1 MVINTNTFRLDDK
14 VPKIFAIGDIHGD
27 IIPFIVALRD
37 CCRVIKKKSD
47 YRFNQKEKDQDMIK
61 ELSKEWSDNSYIEDL
76 NYEWVGNDAYVVL
89 CGDIINN
96 SRSQKPKP
104 EEYPLEEL
112 RILKF
117 INAINKMAMKKG
129 GRIFK
134 VIGNHDF
141 DNINKEILTS
151 PYKNN
156 LVTKK
161 TGEYEGYKV
170 GAIDRFHYFNNGNI
184 GAQVF
189 GIDNAYLFLVIRDF
203 IFVHGGISSG
213 LFNFENLNYINEKF
227 NSYLND
233 ASNTLFDKES
243 NSLEYKLVSS
253 DGGPRE
259 NGLVKCR
266 YFSQRFDK
274 ISEEEICGDLEI
286 KFNILLE
293 GLRANGYSG
302 HKNFRLVVGHST
314 QNKFFNEKNTYYS
327 TYDNL
332 IKENYINDG
341 IIVNNKFVEGNVYN
355 GDGKIKDDIIIN
367 NGISVGCNN
376 ERGLSKIFRID
387 VGLSRGAFNF
397 KDNDTDEYLYSR
409 TPQVLEIIY
418 EDNIPKVNII
428 KSSVENTKIHISDL
442 GISNETYG
450 IINGLE
456 GGYYYKYL
464 KYKAKY
470 ANLKK
475 KFN

>member
-1 MVINTNTFRLDDK
+1 MEINKNTFRLDDK
-14 VPKIFAIGDIHGD
+14 VSKIYAIGDIHGD

-37 CCRVIKKKSD
+37 CCRVIKKKTGYD
-47 YRFNQKEKDQDMIK
+47 FNQNKKDQDMVK
-61 ELSKEWSDNSYIEDL
+61 ELSKEWHDNTYIEDL
-76 NYEWVGNDAYVVL
+76 NYEWIGNDAYVVL
-89 CGDIINN
+89 CGDLINN

-117 INAINKMAMKKG
+117 INAINKMAILKG
-129 GRIFK
+129 GSIFK

-161 TGEYEGYKV
+161 TAEYEGYKY
-170 GAIDRFHYFNNGNI
+170 GAIDRFHYFNHGNI
-184 GAQVF
+184 GAKVF

-203 IFVHGGISSG
+203 IFVHGGISSD

-253 DGGPRE
+253 E

-266 YFSQRFDK
+266 YFSQRFEK
-274 ISEEEICGDLEI
+274 IPEEKVCDDLEI
-286 KFNILLE
+286 KFNKLLE
-293 GLRANGYSG
+293 ELRTNGYSQ

-327 TYDNL
+327 TYDNI

-341 IIVNNKFVEGNVYN
+341 IIVNNKFPEGSVYN
-355 GDGKIKDDIIIN
+355 GTGKIKDDIIIN

-418 EDNIPKVNII
+418 ESDQPKVNLI
-428 KSSVENTKIHISDL
+428 KSSVENTKIHICDL
-442 GISNETYG
+442 GISNETYEK
-450 IINGLE
+450 NLMK
-456 GGYYYKYL
+456 GGYYHKYL
-464 KYKAKY
+464 KYRAKY
-470 ANLKK
+470 AFLKK